1 MTDKR
6 VVSPK
11 FHVAKLWLKVYGV
24 SSLIPQ
30 TLSVAWLGLANPS
43 HSPECQNEI
52 LAEPEARIAHSSDS
66 HCQIRSVKNIA
77 DGIANPVRLGMKFQ
91 HPEKLWEKSCGR
103 NCKSRPT

>member
-43 HSPECQNEI
+43 HSSECQNEI
-52 LAEPEARIAHSSDS
+52 LAEPKARITPRAAIVKSDPS
-66 HCQIRSVKNIA
+66 KTLRTGLQIPS
-77 DGIANPVRLGMKFQ
+77 GL
-91 HPEKLWEKSCGR
+91 E
-103 NCKSRPT
+103 